1 MAEQTALPYSGKM
14 VRSSHVGFN
23 EDGDEDDNQP
33 IAGSTSS
40 GPRGPTPNNKDGRD
54 DAVFSFWISDTMYDQ
69 NLQKSPLLAM
79 STQLLPMLSCSHL
92 HRLQSIIQL
101 RISPHG

>member
-1 MAEQTALPYSGKM
+1 MAEQTALPYSGKI

-40 GPRGPTPNNKDGRD
+40 GQRGPTPNKDGQD
-54 DAVFSFWISDTMYDQ
+54 DAVFSFWILDTMYDQ

-79 STQLLPMLSCSHL
+79 ST
-92 HRLQSIIQL
+92 
-101 RISPHG
+101 

>member
-40 GPRGPTPNNKDGRD
+40 DPRGPTPNNKDRRD
-54 DAVFSFWISDTMYDQ
+54 DAVFSF
-69 NLQKSPLLAM
+69 
-79 STQLLPMLSCSHL
+79 
-92 HRLQSIIQL
+92 
-101 RISPHG
+101 